1 MEKYEQVLVS
11 LRRIMRAVD
20 LHSRQ
25 LVRLT
30 GLTAPQL
37 LALRTLAANGE
48 LTAGAIARAVQLSQA
63 TITAVLDRLEEAGL
77 VVRVR
82 SERDRRQVLVRLTD
96 AGRKACRAA
105 PMLLQEHFVARYQEL
120 SQTQQAA
127 LLDALQQVARMMDAD
142 DIDAPPLLDT
152 HHAEPARSADPQV

>member
-1 MEKYEQVLVS
+1 METYEQVLVS

-37 LALRTLAANGE
+37 LALRTLAENGE
-48 LTAGAIARAVQLSQA
+48 LTAGSIARAVHLSQA
-63 TITAVLDRLEEAGL
+63 TITSVLDRLEQAGL

-105 PMLLQEHFVARYQEL
+105 PMLLQEHFVARYREL
-120 SQTQQAA
+120 PEAQQAA
-127 LLDALQQVARMMDAD
+127 LLEALQQVARMMDAD
-142 DIDAPPLLDT
+142 DIEAPPLLDT
-152 HHAEPARSADPQV
+152 HHAEPARTPENSI